1 MLFKVKCIIFILCI
15 IIVKSCALEMVLV
28 LNFETL
34 IRDKHFFNYKES
46 NCVLSKVLNDIYRKR
61 SLRLR

>member
-28 LNFETL
+28 LNFQTL
-34 IRDKHFFNYKES
+34 IRDKHFFYYKEFD
-46 NCVLSKVLNDIYRKR
+46 CVQEE
-61 SLRLR
+61 RLV

>member
-1 MLFKVKCIIFILCI
+1 M

-46 NCVLSKVLNDIYRKR
+46 DCVLSKVLNDIYRKK